1 MIIILI
7 IRHFLEK
14 YLLNKMKTLTKY
26 YEDLVLNPEPNCFC
40 MLKPG
45 FAKYKDEFE
54 KLLNLQGW
62 KIIAQCIKKFTRDEI
77 EDFYIMHKD
86 KPFYHKLCDYMITDE
101 CVCYTC
107 YKNCQDPFKDMDAFK
122 KKIRDE
128 WGEDEMK
135 NGMHSSDCKENMK
148 KECLIAFNTVNEKL
162 KVSKSNEI
170 TLTEFADAF
179 KSNNCKEL
187 DLCDAFNISDVN
199 DCPDYLTS
207 ENKKIIKIRFRH
219 ENRYDILTILVLDLK
234 IKNYIGFDK
243 YITPSDDNE
252 PVSFIS
258 QEDAEKIMDYLYGNI

>member
-1 MIIILI
+1 
-7 IRHFLEK
+7 
-14 YLLNKMKTLTKY
+14 MKTLTKY

-45 FAKYKDEFE
+45 FAEYKDEFE

-86 KPFYHKLCDYMITDE
+86 KPFYHKLCDYMITDD

-107 YKNCQDPFKDMDAFK
+107 YKNCQDPFKDMDSFK

-148 KECLIAFNTVNEKL
+148 KECLIAFNSVNEKL
-162 KVSKSNEI
+162 KVSAKDTVSMTNEEFFNLLLEYTKVENTHGLITAKVHNEHDREMPLYSGNITRYINIIKPHTGGHNEI
-170 TLTEFADAF
+170 ILELRDVYEGKYAGYTEINVDKGADIIVSF
-179 KSNNCKEL
+179 
-187 DLCDAFNISDVN
+187 
-199 DCPDYLTS
+199 TS
-207 ENKKIIKIRFRH
+207 EDWLLCIIK
-219 ENRYDILTILVLDLK
+219 YMQDI
-234 IKNYIGFDK
+234 IKTRNYI
-243 YITPSDDNE
+243 
-252 PVSFIS
+252 
-258 QEDAEKIMDYLYGNI
+258 